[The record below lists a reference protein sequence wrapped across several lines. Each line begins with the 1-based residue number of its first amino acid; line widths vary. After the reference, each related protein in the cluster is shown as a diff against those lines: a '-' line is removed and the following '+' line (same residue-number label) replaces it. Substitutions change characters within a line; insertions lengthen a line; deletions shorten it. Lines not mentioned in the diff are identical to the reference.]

1 MCSTLN
7 LNGEDRRIFEICCKD
22 FKNYMLYLKD
32 SYKKIDENTTQELPP
47 ETLVSILIGD
57 IGGVYQSL
65 QSTKEVSEF
74 LDAWIGWWW
83 RKWQQRTKI
92 VFNKEDMHKSV
103 ISADINIAINLSL
116 EERDELTRIMTNTL
130 IKYGEISCTQIIA
143 DALIK
148 KTVEDMKTSKME
160 DKLQLISKLQR
171 QAREVSYTH
180 GALVFLTLDNYF
192 KLREWRNTNS
202 NNVIR

>member
-22 FKNYMLYLKD
+22 FKNYILYFD
-32 SYKKIDENTTQELPP
+32 DNYKRMDDNATQELPP
-47 ETLVSILIGD
+47 ETLVSIIMGD
-57 IGGVYQSL
+57 MSRVYQSL

-92 VFNKEDMHKSV
+92 VFCKEDLPKSV
-103 ISADINIAINLSL
+103 VLADNNFAINLSP
-116 EERDELTRIMTNTL
+116 EERDELTKIMVYTL
-130 IKYGEISCTQIIA
+130 IRYGEISCTQIIA

-148 KTVEDMKTSKME
+148 KTVEDMKTFKIE
-160 DKLQLISKLQR
+160 DKLGIISKLQR

-180 GALVFLTLDNYF
+180 GALIFLTLDNYF
-192 KLREWRNTNS
+192 KLREWRNDETANK
-202 NNVIR
+202 II